1 MEYIRNVLKMNCI
14 KCPTVINVSI
24 LYNGKC
30 IDSYSEGNIQYGKTY
45 FKCSENWL
53 KKDLTQCLKCSKG

>member
-1 MEYIRNVLKMNCI
+1 MEYIRNALKMNCI

-30 IDSYSEGNIQYGKTY
+30 IDSYSEGNVQFGKTY